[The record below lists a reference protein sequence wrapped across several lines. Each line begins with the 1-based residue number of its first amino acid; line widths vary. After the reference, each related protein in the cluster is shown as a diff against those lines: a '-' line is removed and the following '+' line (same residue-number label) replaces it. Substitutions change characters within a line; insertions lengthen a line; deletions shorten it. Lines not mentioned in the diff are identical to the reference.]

1 MLPLAIS
8 SNSAISS
15 EIEICFKN
23 KLIRMVYKQFLKV
36 RRKTVRHFNSLW
48 RTGNSIRKTLKVWQH
63 WNATII
69 TERQAVLLFLF
80 EIFEVNFT
88 GKMDS
93 DCEYSSIY
101 AARYFTWGT
110 LLYPFDYPLAV
121 TKLGF
126 CKLKAAR
133 KQVLHGFYFKIAFQ
147 YMLLIKN
154 TCF

>member
-15 EIEICFKN
+15 EKEICFKN
-23 KLIRMVYKQFLKV
+23 MLISMVYKQFLKV
-36 RRKTVRHFNSLW
+36 RHFISLW

-69 TERQAVLLFLF
+69 TERQVVLLFLF

-93 DCEYSSIY
+93 DCDYSSIY

-110 LLYPFDYPLAV
+110 LLHPFDCPLAV

-126 CKLKAAR
+126 CALKAAR
-133 KQVLHGFYFKIAFQ
+133 KQVLHGILFKIAFQ
-147 YMLLIKN
+147 
-154 TCF
+154 TCY